1 MLTKLHLFEQ
11 KNCKEFGAQEH
22 SYYQCWKMMPNIKD
36 YFDELKFQK
45 KSIYLKLIFLWFTI

>member
-1 MLTKLHLFEQ
+1 
-11 KNCKEFGAQEH
+11 
-22 SYYQCWKMMPNIKD
+22 MMPNIKD